1 MWRWINQHDMS
12 VGQRKIL
19 SPRQESNP
27 WPPEHG
33 ASSLST
39 ELRELVVSKL
49 GHLAEF
55 ICDRCLAYCQ
65 DEHCQSQCKW
75 LRRLNF
81 KLGNEFLKRELINMT
96 WAWDKEKFWVPDR
109 NRTHDLLDAVKCLH
123 HYCIASSAHQIV
135 LITVQVLI
143 LAIPN
148 QGRSGIETV
157 FLAFCAS
164 YGHLHSKL

>member
-1 MWRWINQHDMS
+1 MFNFEKGELINMTQAWDKE
-12 VGQRKIL
+12 KIH
-19 SPRQESNP
+19 ESNP

-33 ASSLST
+33 ASSPST

-81 KLGNEFLKRELINMT
+81 KLGNEFLKRELTNMT
-96 WAWDKEKFWVPDR
+96 LVWDKEKIWV
-109 NRTHDLLDAVKCLH
+109 HDKIFFSCSTLFYFVTLFSLVYKKNSWST
-123 HYCIASSAHQIV
+123 SS
-135 LITVQVLI
+135 
-143 LAIPN
+143 
-148 QGRSGIETV
+148 S
-157 FLAFCAS
+157 
-164 YGHLHSKL
+164 HLP